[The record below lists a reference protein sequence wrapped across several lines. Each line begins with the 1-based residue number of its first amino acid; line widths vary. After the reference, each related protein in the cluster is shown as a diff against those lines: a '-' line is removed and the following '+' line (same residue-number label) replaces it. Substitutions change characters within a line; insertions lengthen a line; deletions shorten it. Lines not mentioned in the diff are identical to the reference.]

1 MKMKLQTAIFVFA
14 LRVVANKETFVSAG
28 TVS

>member
-1 MKMKLQTAIFVFA
+1 MKFQTAIIA
-14 LRVVANKETFVSAG
+14 LALSVVANKETFVSAAG

>member
-1 MKMKLQTAIFVFA
+1 MKFQTAIFTLA
-14 LRVVANKETFVSAG
+14 LGVVANKETFVSAAG